1 MKKAIVLCEILVAIF
16 IVLKLFSLGGF
27 LKKAELSGISPW
39 FLGMAIAE
47 PSNRYVPQDIDDQ
60 LTAERKLLASLT
72 ERQQQLD
79 SREVLLKAEEKRL
92 ESLKKE
98 IIQKIEALK
107 GLEEKLTSP
116 LEATAT
122 ADNKRFRDL
131 AKNYEAAP
139 PQQVGTIL
147 ERMDTK
153 MAAGILMNMNNKKA
167 GAIWAF
173 ISPGRSV
180 EIAKEITNSQVST
193 GTVKQ

>member
-1 MKKAIVLCEILVAIF
+1 
-16 IVLKLFSLGGF
+16 
-27 LKKAELSGISPW
+27 
-39 FLGMAIAE
+39 
-47 PSNRYVPQDIDDQ
+47 
-60 LTAERKLLASLT
+60 
-72 ERQQQLD
+72 
-79 SREVLLKAEEKRL
+79 L